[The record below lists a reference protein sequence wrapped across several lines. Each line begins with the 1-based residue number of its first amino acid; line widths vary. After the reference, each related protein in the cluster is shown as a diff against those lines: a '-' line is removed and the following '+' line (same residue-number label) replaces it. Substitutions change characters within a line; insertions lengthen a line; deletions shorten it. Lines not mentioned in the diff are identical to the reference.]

1 MKHSIGLFDNPGF
14 GLLVGLRMFLIP
26 CLLVSAILWY
36 GQSARNQMNLSLS
49 ALTAQLADQFGLEN
63 VIRPLPVAKARFIRP

>member
-1 MKHSIGLFDNPGF
+1 MKHSIGLFDDPGF

-36 GQSARNQMNLSLS
+36 GQSARDRLAVSLS
-49 ALTAQLADQFGLEN
+49 AVTTQIADQLGLGN
-63 VIRPLPVAKARFIRP
+63 ADRALPIARARFIRP